1 MVLEV
6 EVYLRMKQ
14 REKAP
19 FMGLM
24 RSLLQ
29 KAPHLVNSFVTI
41 LEFFKSLEER
51 PLCFNFVLDLTS
63 NEVLASWSVFKKFF
77 VVFSEDK
84 EEAQRRKW
92 PS

>member
-1 MVLEV
+1 MKTLELSVGSFRQVLVLAWQLGERNLFMKRENEPQRNDLSKKFQERKMVLEV

-14 REKAP
+14 RAKAP

-29 KAPHLVNSFVTI
+29 KAPHLVNAW
-41 LEFFKSLEER
+41 
-51 PLCFNFVLDLTS
+51 VL
-63 NEVLASWSVFKKFF
+63 
-77 VVFSEDK
+77 
-84 EEAQRRKW
+84 

>member
-29 KAPHLVNSFVTI
+29 KAPHLVNSCLSPSWNSLKVWKKGLCALI
-41 LEFFKSLEER
+41 LY
-51 PLCFNFVLDLTS
+51 
-63 NEVLASWSVFKKFF
+63 
-77 VVFSEDK
+77 
-84 EEAQRRKW
+84 
-92 PS
+92 